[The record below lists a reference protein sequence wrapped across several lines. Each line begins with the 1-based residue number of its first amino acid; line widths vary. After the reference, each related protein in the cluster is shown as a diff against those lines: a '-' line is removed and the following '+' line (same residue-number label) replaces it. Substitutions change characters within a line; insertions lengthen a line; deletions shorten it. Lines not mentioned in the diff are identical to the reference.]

1 MYWTSSP
8 RRGTGWTSESTHRT
22 AMRSAAGTRSCEW
35 VSVISISSLS
45 LFLSILRLAGR
56 DIDRNV
62 DPVQV
67 GRIAPA
73 ELLPL
78 LGRQCLGQFVDVAA
92 LPVRVARAEHH
103 HVVLAGEAEPLAGE
117 LSVAGSVEAALD
129 EVDVSGQVLT
139 GKPGRPWGLLEVR
152 PAEGVHPPH
161 ERGHEIRGAIAPDE
175 FQAGE
180 AFEDALGDHVHLV
193 VQVVQRHEA
202 DVVLVDPG
210 VAVRGGRIGNSGADL
225 DVRGH
230 WEPRVLGG
238 FPQRPE
244 LRLAVDLTR
253 LQRNADLDHPRMRTP
268 FFDLFQSTRDVV
280 GVHPDGAAELV
291 AELAVLQPLRHHHL
305 VVSRVQRAPQMP
317 VWHDAARHRMQNRYV
332 DAAFRKKFIANECR

>member
-45 LFLSILRLAGR
+45 LTSSILRLAGR
-56 DIDRNV
+56 KIDRNV

-73 ELLPL
+73 QLLPL
-78 LGRQCLGQFVDVAA
+78 RGRQCLGQLVDVAA

-103 HVVLAGEAEPLAGE
+103 HVFLAGEPEPLAGE
-117 LSVAGSVEAALD
+117 LGVAGAVEAALD
-129 EVDVSGQVLT
+129 EKHMAGQVVARL
-139 GKPGRPWGLLEVR
+139 PGRPRRLLEVR
-152 PAEGVHPPH
+152 PAECVHSPH
-161 ERGHEIRGAIAPDE
+161 ERGDEIRGAVAPDE

-180 AFEDALGDHVHLV
+180 AFEHALGDHVHLV
-193 VQVVQRHEA
+193 VDVVQRHEA
-202 DVVLVDPG
+202 HVVLVDPG
-210 VAVRGGRIGNSGADL
+210 IAVRGRRIGDTRTDL

-230 WEPRVLGG
+230 RKPCIGPR

-244 LRLAVDLTR
+244 LRLAIDLTR
-253 LQRNADLDHPRMRTP
+253 LQWDADLDHPRMRAP
-268 FFDLFQSTRDVV
+268 LLYFPQCTRDVV
-280 GVHPDGAAELV
+280 GVHPDSAAKPV
-291 AELAVLQPLRHHHL
+291 AEMA
-305 VVSRVQRAPQMP
+305 
-317 VWHDAARHRMQNRYV
+317 
-332 DAAFRKKFIANECR
+332 

>member
-78 LGRQCLGQFVDVAA
+78 LGRQCLGQLVDVAA

-103 HVVLAGEAEPLAGE
+103 HVFLAGEAEPFAGE
-117 LSVAGSVEAALD
+117 LGVAGAVEAALD
-129 EVDVSGQVLT
+129 EEHMAGQVVA
-139 GKPGRPWGLLEVR
+139 R
-152 PAEGVHPPH
+152 
-161 ERGHEIRGAIAPDE
+161 
-175 FQAGE
+175 
-180 AFEDALGDHVHLV
+180 
-193 VQVVQRHEA
+193 
-202 DVVLVDPG
+202 DPG
-210 VAVRGGRIGNSGADL
+210 C
-225 DVRGH
+225 
-230 WEPRVLGG
+230 PR
-238 FPQRPE
+238 
-244 LRLAVDLTR
+244 RLL
-253 LQRNADLDHPRMRTP
+253 
-268 FFDLFQSTRDVV
+268 
-280 GVHPDGAAELV
+280 
-291 AELAVLQPLRHHHL
+291 
-305 VVSRVQRAPQMP
+305 
-317 VWHDAARHRMQNRYV
+317 
-332 DAAFRKKFIANECR
+332 K